1 MLIVNLTI
9 CCIREIND
17 LVIKLL
23 NMNIAYSYYND
34 GPYRCVEV
42 NDYLSDDKLK
52 ELIDVYINYKK
63 LPDCKLYLKIEDTSD
78 EKMDIDY
85 TYDEDIDIYNVPE
98 SKC

>member
-9 CCIREIND
+9 CCTRDISD

-23 NMNIAYSYYND
+23 NMNISYSYYIED
-34 GPYRCVEV
+34 SYRCVEV

-52 ELIDVYINYKK
+52 ELIDIYIDYKK
-63 LPDCKLYLKIEDTSD
+63 LPGCKFYLKIKDKD

-98 SKC
+98 NKC